1 VQAINSI
8 TDLQLNGDALV
19 KHAHVPEQP
28 PTLTEW
34 VNTLIDL
41 LQDAQTGVR
50 YSAVANLKRCLL
62 AEEISRQQELTEIV
76 IEKIVGAAFN
86 NRGGRTRDMA
96 LVLKEVAPVQGTEN
110 LLQLLDEL
118 PGSYERRFAIEM
130 LEEMYRVRPDNQAPN
145 LN

>member
-1 VQAINSI
+1 
-8 TDLQLNGDALV
+8 
-19 KHAHVPEQP
+19 
-28 PTLTEW
+28 
-34 VNTLIDL
+34 
-41 LQDAQTGVR
+41 
-50 YSAVANLKRCLL
+50 
-62 AEEISRQQELTEIV
+62 
-76 IEKIVGAAFN
+76 
-86 NRGGRTRDMA
+86 MA

>member
-1 VQAINSI
+1 MH
-8 TDLQLNGDALV
+8 GDTLV
-19 KHAHVPEQP
+19 KNAHVPEQP

-41 LQDAQTGVR
+41 LQDSETGVR

-62 AEEISRQQELTEIV
+62 AEEINQQQELTDVV

-110 LLQLLDEL
+110 LLQLLKDL
-118 PGSYERRFAIEM
+118 SGSYDRRFAIEM
-130 LEEMYRVRPDNQAPN
+130 LEEMYRMMPASPALS